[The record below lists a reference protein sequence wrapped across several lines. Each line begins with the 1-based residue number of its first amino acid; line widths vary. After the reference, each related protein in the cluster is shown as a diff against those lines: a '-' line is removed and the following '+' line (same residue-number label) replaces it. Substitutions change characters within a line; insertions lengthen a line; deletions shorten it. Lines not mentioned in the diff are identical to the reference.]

1 MRWREAFLADV
12 VVVVHVHVRSVHWLQ
27 GAVEEEIERRA
38 RCKKEYVRC
47 RDHGDHGNVYLS
59 GLARLT
65 LRLVVCTLRAR
76 RAWCVVDPT
85 LDGNCY
91 RLRKYTHSIEE
102 GILTRVD

>member
-1 MRWREAFLADV
+1 M

-27 GAVEEEIERRA
+27 GAVEEEIEQRA

-76 RAWCVVDPT
+76 GAGCVVDPT
-85 LDGNCY
+85 LYGYCY
-91 RLRKYTHSIEE
+91 RMSTYTQSIEG